1 MSVGK
6 EMLMVKHLWG
16 VSPISPSP
24 LWALGPSLALG
35 QFQGAQRGLSV
46 CLSILGEDRLS
57 RVRMPCSSIWRVL
70 TARVF
75 SAVGKKGCKM

>member
-35 QFQGAQRGLSV
+35 QFQGAQGGLSV
-46 CLSILGEDRLS
+46 CLSVHPWGGQAEQGADALQQHLEGAHS
-57 RVRMPCSSIWRVL
+57 QS
-70 TARVF
+70 VF
-75 SAVGKKGCKM
+75 SCWEKRL